1 MPLAPKSLLLN
12 LLSTLRGRAMP
23 VRALVVAANAF
34 GIAEETL
41 RVALARL
48 LANGLVQRDERG
60 LYRLAEKTRPI
71 QSQVESWT
79 DIEQRVIAWSGGWV
93 VAHTAGVPRSERK
106 AARRRGRAFKFLGFR
121 ELDPGLWLR
130 PDNLRGGVGASR
142 QRLRELGLEVSVPVF
157 RATDMENAEER
168 AGDLWEIDA
177 LRESYRS
184 MRRDL
189 QRSASRLP
197 KLTRERAMVESF
209 VLGGAAIRQM
219 VFDPL
224 LPEPLVPVAERR
236 ALVEELKGYDKLGR
250 QCWRDFMKEHG
261 APHIEAPMD
270 FGFHETAANGG
281 AFSAAEVTT

>member
-1 MPLAPKSLLLN
+1 MSLAPKSLLLN

-23 VRALVVAANAF
+23 VRALVVAAAAF

-79 DIEQRVIAWSGGWV
+79 EIEQRVTAWNGGWV
-93 VAHTAGVPRSERK
+93 VAHTAGLPRGERK
-106 AARRRGRAFKFLGFR
+106 AARRHERAFEFLGFR
-121 ELDPGLWLR
+121 QIEPGLWLR
-130 PDNLRGGVGASR
+130 PDNLRGGVAASR
-142 QRLRELGLEVSVPVF
+142 QRLRELGLDAAAPVF
-157 RATDMENAEER
+157 RATDIENAEQR
-168 AGDLWEIDA
+168 AVELWEVDK

-184 MRRDL
+184 MRKDL
-189 QRSASRLP
+189 ERSASRLP

-209 VLGGAAIRQM
+209 VLGGAAIRHM

-236 ALVEELKGYDKLGR
+236 ALVEELKRYDKLGR

-270 FGFHETAANGG
+270 FGFLETAGSGG
-281 AFSAAEVTT
+281 AFSATEVTP